1 MLEPIQDI
9 LDAAG
14 ETLDF
19 SGTTL
24 KGIPGFSLIV
34 LQADGNLYDVEKQQ
48 FSFMLSSLDV
58 EQNYI
63 TEDTIFTIDDP
74 VYTYTFRI
82 SSNPVPNLGGW
93 SKCPAVYKGRIS
105 NV

>member
-1 MLEPIQDI
+1 MFEPVQDI
-9 LDAAG
+9 LEAVGENLYFFG
-14 ETLDF
+14 ETI
-19 SGTTL
+19 

-63 TEDTIFTIDDP
+63 VEDSIFTMDDS
-74 VYTYTFRI
+74 VYTYTFRV
-82 SSNPVPNLGGW
+82 SSNPVPNLSGW
-93 SKCPAVYKGRIS
+93 SKCPVIYKGRIS